1 MLFVTLVLLR
11 PLIIFRNALFSLA
24 SDALWD
30 ADLMIIKIVWPGT
43 RISEPG
49 DTTF

>member
-11 PLIIFRNALFSLA
+11 PLIIFGNALFSLA

-30 ADLMIIKIVWPGT
+30 AASVVMKIVWPGT
-43 RISEPG
+43 RIPEPG
-49 DTTF
+49 GTTF